1 MSDPVPVI
9 LPAPTPQ
16 LIQPSPRPVI
26 APSISSIPDAVSIAR
41 DQRRDQRVIVRR
53 WAALC
58 DYLELNFYR
67 PDTMALDIALTVCA
81 AQFEPQMESIWLFV
95 VGPSGSG
102 KTSII
107 INCCSDIPNA
117 HILGKITPHT
127 FLSGFT
133 GKKDASLLQRI
144 QSGILLFK
152 DFTTILSL
160 RQESRTEIASQI
172 REIAD
177 GYFCSDTG
185 SKDKDEW
192 RGKMSAIAA
201 VTPIIEHY
209 WALLRNMGDRFIQV
223 RWPRLDGMKTAE
235 MSRKQQGREH
245 EIAAEMRRLT
255 LEFFAGAP
263 KIAIPPPDLSDA
275 QARRLS
281 ALAEIVSHLR
291 ANVERATE
299 GAREIKD
306 MPQIEQTGR
315 LGKALPALARFHA
328 ALHRKPA
335 VDDDDLAI
343 AIRVALD
350 SIPYTRMKVIEAIP
364 PDDVIGAV
372 DVRRMLGI
380 TESAL
385 KWTIDELIAVGA
397 VVVSENLTIGE
408 TVYRMSDHIR
418 EMWGIAFPQTLTG

>member
-1 MSDPVPVI
+1 MFQAQQALITPPAVIPVN
-9 LPAPTPQ
+9 
-16 LIQPSPRPVI
+16 S
-26 APSISSIPDAVSIAR
+26 R
-41 DQRRDQRVIVRR
+41 DQQIISRKWTSLVDH
-53 WAALC
+53 
-58 DYLELNFYR
+58 LELNFYR
-67 PDTMALDIALTVCA
+67 PDIMALDVALTVAA

-107 INCCSDIPNA
+107 INSCCDLPNA

-144 QSGILLFK
+144 GSGIFLFK

-160 RQESRTEIASQI
+160 RQEARTEIASQI

-223 RWPRLDGMKTAE
+223 RWPRLDGMKTAD
-235 MSRKQQGREH
+235 MARRQQGRETI
-245 EIAAEMRRLT
+245 IAAEMRALT
-255 LEFFAGAP
+255 LSFFTGPP
-263 KIAIPPPDLSDA
+263 KIAIPPPDLSAA

-291 ANVERATE
+291 ANVERASE
-299 GAREIKD
+299 GTREIKD

-328 ALHRKPA
+328 ALHRKLSIDEA
-335 VDDDDLAI
+335 DMDI
-343 AIRVALD
+343 AIRVAMD
-350 SIPYTRMKVIEAIP
+350 SIPYTRMKVMEAIP
-364 PDDVIGAV
+364 PADVIGAV
-372 DVRRMLGI
+372 DVRRMLSI
-380 TESAL
+380 TDSAL
-385 KWTIDELIAVGA
+385 KWTTDELVAVGA
-397 VVVSENLTIGE
+397 IVVSDNLTIGE
-408 TVYRMSDHIR
+408 TVYQMSDHIR
-418 EMWGIAFPQTLTG
+418 EMWGIAFPGA